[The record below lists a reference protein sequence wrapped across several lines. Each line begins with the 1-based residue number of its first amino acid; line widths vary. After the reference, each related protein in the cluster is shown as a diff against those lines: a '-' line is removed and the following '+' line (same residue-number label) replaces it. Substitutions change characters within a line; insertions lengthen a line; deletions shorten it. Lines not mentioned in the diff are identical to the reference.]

1 MNFQKKE
8 YNVALDYFKQSLKIK
23 QEIGDKKGESSSN
36 AEIGRVYKVRGELN
50 KAKGYIKKSLKI
62 AQLIDNKSLVCD
74 NYLQLSEIFEQNGE
88 SKLALKY
95 YKLFTA
101 EKDSLF
107 SVQNMN
113 KIAELE
119 TKFESEKKVKEIE
132 ILTKEKEI
140 QKLEIEKQE
149 SKVKLQKTTINLFI
163 VVSVVVIIITFLIY
177 SRSKLKQK
185 NRQNELIWRN
195 VEIEQRLLRSQM
207 NPHFIFNSL
216 NSIQYYVS
224 KNDSYMAESYLSKFA
239 RLIRSILEHS
249 RQSYV
254 PISDDCETLKL
265 YMELEKLR
273 FSDKFDYDFIVS
285 DEIDIDFTKI
295 PPMLIQPFV
304 ENSIIHG
311 ILQNSVQGKI
321 KISLNINKSENQII
335 CNVYD
340 NGIGRGK
347 SMELKMKSIQDHKS
361 LGMAVTAERIE
372 LLNKKGKDN
381 YSVKYFDL
389 MDTEGNSTGTNVEL
403 KIPFVKD

>member
-1 MNFQKKE
+1 M
-8 YNVALDYFKQSLKIK
+8 
-23 QEIGDKKGESSSN
+23 
-36 AEIGRVYKVRGELN
+36 
-50 KAKGYIKKSLKI
+50 
-62 AQLIDNKSLVCD
+62 
-74 NYLQLSEIFEQNGE
+74 
-88 SKLALKY
+88 
-95 YKLFTA
+95 
-101 EKDSLF
+101 
-107 SVQNMN
+107 
-113 KIAELE
+113 
-119 TKFESEKKVKEIE
+119 
-132 ILTKEKEI
+132 
-140 QKLEIEKQE
+140 
-149 SKVKLQKTTINLFI
+149 
-163 VVSVVVIIITFLIY
+163 VSVVVIIITFLIY